1 MFFIS
6 NLHNDAEA
14 TNNTSFASLVMVAYM
29 SDWLKM
35 AFQKTV
41 YVRAI
46 KVALVVGTI
55 LVLINHGDTLL
66 QGAFAAKTLFQM
78 ALTYLV
84 PYAVSTYASVE
95 TIRNTK

>member
-6 NLHNDAEA
+6 NVHNDAEA
-14 TNNTSFASLVMVAYM
+14 TNNTGFASLVMVTYM

-55 LVLINHGDTLL
+55 LALINHGDTLL
-66 QGAFAAKTLFQM
+66 QGAFAAKTLFQI
-78 ALTYLV
+78 ALSYLV

>member
-1 MFFIS
+1 MG
-6 NLHNDAEA
+6 
-14 TNNTSFASLVMVAYM
+14 
-29 SDWLKM
+29 DWLKI
-35 AFQKTV
+35 AFRKTV

-66 QGAFAAKTLFQM
+66 QGTFSAKTLFQI

-84 PYAVSTYASVE
+84 PYGVSTYANVQG
-95 TIRNTK
+95 IRKTQ